1 MVINTRGIIKMTD
14 RIIELNVCAA
24 CKHSYQICDSRGN
37 LIENICKIESKAVNP
52 KGGLTD
58 CYNWIS
64 R

>member
-1 MVINTRGIIKMTD
+1 MTD